1 MKKNTEVT
9 VRSSSSEML
18 PIAFVVHN
26 DVSGWLPFHARSSSG
41 TLQWM
46 STTPMMSGRRI
57 RAIAAEMMGMSV
69 VKESLLVLSC
79 CIVVCVVV
87 SLPPVGLLFRMR
99 IADIRGSDDFYLFC
113 ANVGI
118 IREICLHLHEKR

>member
-1 MKKNTEVT
+1 MKKKTEVT

-18 PIAFVVHN
+18 PMAFAVHN
-26 DVSGWLPFHARSSSG
+26 GVPVWQPCHARSSSG

-46 STTPMMSGRRI
+46 STTPMMSGRRS
-57 RAIAAEMMGMSV
+57 RAIVAEMMGMSV
-69 VKESLLVLSC
+69 VKVSLLVLSC

-99 IADIRGSDDFYLFC
+99 IADIRGSDDFYLFR